1 MIKQA
6 IVKDKNILILLSLYS
21 FLLLFFCSKM
31 SPLYPINEWSD
42 VNLYY
47 NIGKAI
53 FNGRTLYAEA
63 FDHKGPLIF
72 FIYGIGYAISNTS
85 FIGMFLMYIFSI
97 KFTDCL
103 DFDLSVLIK
112 TSIFINYQNIRYHE

>member
-53 FNGRTLYAEA
+53 FNGRTYMLKHLTIKA
-63 FDHKGPLIF
+63 L
-72 FIYGIGYAISNTS
+72 SS
-85 FIGMFLMYIFSI
+85 FLFMA
-97 KFTDCL
+97 
-103 DFDLSVLIK
+103 
-112 TSIFINYQNIRYHE
+112 